1 MHDTLLLAGL
11 FASAFS
17 SATILPGSSEV
28 VILGLMTQGIGVGAL
43 WTVATAGN
51 LAGSVVSWWMGKSI
65 LRFQDRRW
73 FPVEPEALA
82 KAQGWFARWGKPAL
96 LLTWLPGVGDAL
108 SIAAGTLRVHLATFI
123 VLVGIAKGA
132 RYAAL
137 LGGADWLGIDQIFH

>member
-1 MHDTLLLAGL
+1 MNEFMLLAGL

-28 VILGLMTQGIGVGAL
+28 VMLGLMTQGIGIWPL
-43 WTVATAGN
+43 WAVATAGN
-51 LAGSVVSWWMGKSI
+51 LAGSVLTWWMGTAI
-65 LRFQDRRW
+65 LRFQDRKW
-73 FPVEPEALA
+73 FPVAPDKLA
-82 KAQGWFARWGKPAL
+82 RAQAWFAHWGKPAL

-108 SIAAGTLRVHLATFI
+108 SIAAGTLRVHLVTFV

-137 LGGADWLGIDQIFH
+137 LGGAGWLGIDQIFE